1 MSDAQGGDG
10 GKPSDAVGDS
20 SIGPFGDKVNEKF
33 NVGDAVE
40 MLVHD
45 GVFAKVS
52 SGVGTEREP
61 QPCSFRRLPCPA
73 LPSAPPHP
81 HPILYLFHP
90 QQPPPRNRAS
100 RDHSRDH
107 GSHMDI
113 IGRYD

>member
-61 QPCSFRRLPCPA
+61 QPCSFRRLASPA
-73 LPSAPPHP
+73 LPSPLRLLTLTPSSTS
-81 HPILYLFHP
+81 FTRNN
-90 QQPPPRNRAS
+90 PRHVIAL
-100 RDHSRDH
+100 HVIIH
-107 GSHMDI
+107 VIMDLI
-113 IGRYD
+113 WIS